1 MCTQLHYIGSLW
13 FTTAEAQELMALI
26 RAGLLDTNQW
36 APCPYTLDQLNQ
48 ALEDIQ
54 TDASGFLNYHIVH
67 A

>member
-1 MCTQLHYIGSLW
+1 MCTQLQYIGSLW

-26 RAGLLDTNQW
+26 RTGLLDTNQW
-36 APCPYTLDQLNQ
+36 APRPYTLDQLNQ